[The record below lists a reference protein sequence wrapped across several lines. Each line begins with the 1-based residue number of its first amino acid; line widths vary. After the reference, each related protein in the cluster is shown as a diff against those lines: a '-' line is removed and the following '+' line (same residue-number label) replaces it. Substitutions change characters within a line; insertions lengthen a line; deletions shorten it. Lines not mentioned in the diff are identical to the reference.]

1 MDSTPSPK
9 SAEPEDALV
18 ARADERLAH
27 AYGQIARADEQ
38 LARVTEQLTKLER
51 DAARQP
57 FTPPSRRPS
66 RGRPALRGFI
76 GLLLA
81 ACIFGTA
88 FAWQSAYGDAAKLT
102 LARWAPQL
110 LSLLPQEKPAPGAQ
124 ASSPTAQMV
133 AVASADAQPALSAQ
147 AAPQDAAP
155 IAASMPPE
163 LTQSLETLERHLT
176 NVEQAI
182 EQLKASQDQMAS
194 DNAKAIEELKAGQE
208 QMTRL
213 VAKAS
218 EPNPRSRT
226 AAAPPRPVAAPAR
239 QLPQQASPQARAQ
252 P

>member
-9 SAEPEDALV
+9 STEPEDVLV

-38 LARVTEQLTKLER
+38 LARVTEQLAKLER
-51 DAARQP
+51 DATRQP
-57 FTPPSRRPS
+57 FTPSSRRPS
-66 RGRPALRGFI
+66 HGRPALRGFI

-81 ACIFGTA
+81 ACIFGAA
-88 FAWQSAYGDAAKLT
+88 FAWQSSYGDAAKLA

-110 LSLLPQEKPAPGAQ
+110 LSVLPQEKPALAAEP
-124 ASSPTAQMV
+124 SSPTAQMV
-133 AVASADAQPALSAQ
+133 AAASADTQPALSAQ
-147 AAPQDAAP
+147 AAPQDAGP
-155 IAASMPPE
+155 LAASMPPE

-213 VAKAS
+213 VAKPP
-218 EPNPRSRT
+218 EPNLRPRT
-226 AAAPPRPVAAPAR
+226 AASPPRPVAGPVR
-239 QLPQQASPQARAQ
+239 QLPPQARAQ

>member
-38 LARVTEQLTKLER
+38 LARVTEQLAKLER
-51 DAARQP
+51 DATRQP
-57 FTPPSRRPS
+57 LAPPYRRPS
-66 RGRPALRGFI
+66 RGRPVLRGFI

-81 ACIFGTA
+81 ACIFGAA
-88 FAWQSAYGDAAKLT
+88 FASQSSYGDAAKLA
-102 LARWAPQL
+102 LAQWVPQL
-110 LSLLPQEKPAPGAQ
+110 ASLLPQEKPALAAQPG
-124 ASSPTAQMV
+124 SPTVQMV
-133 AVASADAQPALSAQ
+133 AAASADAQPTLSAQ

-155 IAASMPPE
+155 IAAPMPPE
-163 LTQSLETLERHLT
+163 LRQSLEALERHLT
-176 NVEQAI
+176 TLEQAI

-213 VAKAS
+213 VARTS
-218 EPNPRSRT
+218 EPNPRPRT
-226 AAAPPRPVAAPAR
+226 ATAPPRPVAAPAR
-239 QLPQQASPQARAQ
+239 QSPSPQARAQ